1 MKKIVK
7 WTGKEITYG
16 EWPAGIDNTGY
27 SITIYETPCGSLIAS
42 IYDATETQENVV
54 VAPSQALLIIGL
66 RDHERAQN
74 DISLLRCRTHF
85 QRRKSGLR

>member
-7 WTGKEITYG
+7 WTGKQITYG

-42 IYDATETQENVV
+42 IYDATESQENVV
-54 VAPSQALLIIGL
+54 VALSQSAIDYWI
-66 RDHERAQN
+66 A
-74 DISLLRCRTHF
+74 
-85 QRRKSGLR
+85 